1 MEGFGDNPLVARR
14 VVEIIDRTFRIYR
27 DNFVTFVSLAALVM
41 VPITLIVMFVEANS
55 PPEFTTIFPRGFSEE
70 YQGEP
75 LEVDWALVVAGAVT
89 TFLQAVLVN
98 GLVTVMASENHL
110 GRKPSVAEGFAQ
122 ARDRF
127 VPLALGLLVSGVM
140 LAGAAFLLA
149 VLTLL
154 LYVPIVV
161 FPVVIYFGIA
171 IYLFIFPVM
180 MLERVGVAFG
190 ARRALMLCKARF
202 WPVFGL
208 SFGILVIT
216 LTLSIIFSALVSA
229 IFNAGGV
236 ERDILRSLAEM
247 AANIFTA
254 PILPIGLTLMY
265 YDTRIR
271 LEGLDIT
278 LQMVETPNPRPS
290 DLVSPEV
297 PGRLIGSRDLVNILI
312 LTVGVFA
319 VFCVLGVII
328 SLIAVAL
335 SPGY

>member
-27 DNFVTFVSLAALVM
+27 DNFVTFVSLAALVI
-41 VPITLIVMFVEANS
+41 VPVTLVTLFVETIS
-55 PPEFTTIFPRGFSEE
+55 PPEFTTVEE
-70 YQGEP
+70 ISGDP
-75 LEVDWALVVAGAVT
+75 LEVDWAVLVAVAVT
-89 TFLQAVLVN
+89 SFLQVVLVN
-98 GLVTVMASENHL
+98 GLVTHMASENHL

-122 ARDRF
+122 ARNRI
-127 VPLALGLLVSGVM
+127 VPLALGLLLVGIIVG
-140 LAGAAFLLA
+140 GASALLT

-216 LTLSIIFSALVSA
+216 LTLTIIFSALVTA
-229 IFNAGGV
+229 IFNTGGV
-236 ERDILRSLAEM
+236 ERDILQSLAEM
-247 AANIFTA
+247 VANIFTV

-290 DLVSPEV
+290 DLVSPEI

-312 LTVGVFA
+312 LTVGGFA
-319 VFCVLGVII
+319 LLCVLSTI
-328 SLIAVAL
+328 IAVIVAAL
-335 SPGY
+335 VGYD